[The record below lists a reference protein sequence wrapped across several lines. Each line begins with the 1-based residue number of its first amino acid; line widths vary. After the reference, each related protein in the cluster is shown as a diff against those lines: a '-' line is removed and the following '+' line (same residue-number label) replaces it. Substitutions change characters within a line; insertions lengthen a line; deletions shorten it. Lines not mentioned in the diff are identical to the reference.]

1 MAIKLDKVSYQD
13 KLKNISYEFT
23 EGKITT
29 VISSSGSGKTLLSYL
44 LSGLITGYTGTITNS
59 YIGRELGYVFQNP
72 EESFIFSNVKEE
84 LSFGLNKYNYKVD
97 NIEKRIEDTLKMIGL
112 DNSYLDKNPFNLSS
126 GEKSLLSLG
135 VVLSLNPKLIII
147 DEPTIYLD
155 NKKEEYLI
163 KLLKRL
169 KNNYHKTIIIFTSN
183 IEFAL
188 KISDNY
194 VILKKGKITSKGTN
208 KELMTNMDKVKN
220 AGISI
225 PQIVDFINTANKK
238 KNINL
243 EMTFDIKELSI
254 FFIDSYKDII
264 MLTSYLILMMIYSD
278 INILTYLR
286 NIYSI
291 KIFLVFILIIDLIF
305 NINNTIYDLYKLIFI
320 IIYSSALTYT
330 TSTSE
335 ITYGIERMLRPFNNY
350 IPVNDIAMIITLTIR
365 YIPTLTMEA
374 DRIIKAQKMR
384 GINFDN
390 KNIKDKISTLVGVFI
405 PMFVLS
411 LKKSES
417 LGDIMDLRLYNY
429 GKSRTNLRTNKWKK
443 KDSLLLVLNILIL
456 SIVIFY

>member
-1 MAIKLDKVSYQD
+1 MLTNINFGKYYERDSVVHKLSPV
-13 KLKNISYEFT
+13 F
-23 EGKITT
+23 KI
-29 VISSSGSGKTLLSYL
+29 I
-44 LSGLITGYTGTITNS
+44 
-59 YIGRELGYVFQNP
+59 
-72 EESFIFSNVKEE
+72 
-84 LSFGLNKYNYKVD
+84 
-97 NIEKRIEDTLKMIGL
+97 
-112 DNSYLDKNPFNLSS
+112 
-126 GEKSLLSLG
+126 SLL
-135 VVLSLNPKLIII
+135 I
-147 DEPTIYLD
+147 
-155 NKKEEYLI
+155 
-163 KLLKRL
+163 
-169 KNNYHKTIIIFTSN
+169 
-183 IEFAL
+183 
-188 KISDNY
+188 
-194 VILKKGKITSKGTN
+194 
-208 KELMTNMDKVKN
+208 M
-220 AGISI
+220 
-225 PQIVDFINTANKK
+225 IV
-238 KNINL
+238 
-243 EMTFDIKELSI
+243 SI

-264 MLTSYLILMMIYSD
+264 MLTSYLILMMIYSV